1 MRMRHLVRGI
11 AALALALSIGSCG
24 GSGGSS
30 PASGGSPAS
39 GREIDS
45 LTVVVPLQG
54 DALDTTKA
62 SIGSL
67 GVLLLGL
74 EPLVR
79 YDAGSKQLVP
89 NLAKSFEQDRRTYRF
104 ELRPGVKFWDGSPL
118 SADDVVFSFD
128 LHRGK
133 GTESFIAQ
141 QWSDVTSVRA
151 TGSRTITIRLASPNP
166 QFAYTVAQTGI
177 LSKAYYEKN
186 RARIGSP
193 GVLNM
198 GTGPYRF
205 ESFTPSAKTVLVR
218 NEDYWGEKPP
228 IRRLDLRTIS
238 DDSTRLLAL
247 QSGDA
252 DGVIGVPLAQLDSFR
267 AVSDLEIASTAD
279 HSVYKLNFDL
289 TKQPWDD
296 EHLRR
301 AFAHVV
307 DRDAIANGILKRNA
321 TAATTLVPP
330 TIMEALLPPDRVAA
344 TYGEFAPLAP
354 AFDLAKAK
362 EELARSSVPDGL
374 STTLLVT
381 GSDPNL
387 ASIAQT
393 VAQSAEQ
400 IGIDIEVKQVD
411 DNTYYNAVYFKHT
424 TDGLSLENF
433 GADGPD
439 PSNIPSNALDSRNGY
454 PQGSGVNVSN
464 YESAEVDGLLARSRR
479 MQVDDPDRGE
489 LLVDALAQAAGD
501 LPFVPLAYPKIYM
514 GLSRDYR
521 WEGFDTFWWLTRWPD
536 QVAAAG

>member
-1 MRMRHLVRGI
+1 MRTRQLARAI
-11 AALALALSIGSCG
+11 AAVALVLTIASCG
-24 GSGGSS
+24 SSGGSQS
-30 PASGGSPAS
+30 ATGGSPAA

-45 LTVVVPLQG
+45 LTLVVPLQG

-79 YDAGSKQLVP
+79 YDAKSKELVP
-89 NLAKSFEQDRRTYRF
+89 NVADSFEQQGRTYRF
-104 ELRPGVKFWDGSPL
+104 ELRGGVKFWDGAPL
-118 SADDVVFSFD
+118 RAEDVVFSFD

-133 GTESFIAQ
+133 DSESFIAQ

-151 TGSRTITIRLASPNP
+151 TGPSTITVKLASPNP

-177 LSKAYYEKN
+177 LSKAYYEEN

-218 NEDYWGEKPP
+218 NDGYWGKKPP

-252 DGVIGVPLAQLDSFR
+252 DGVIGIPLAQLDSFR
-267 AVSDLEIASTAD
+267 EVPELEIASTVD
-279 HSVYKLNFDL
+279 YSVYKFNFDL
-289 TKQPWDD
+289 TKKPWDD
-296 EHLRR
+296 VHLRR

-321 TAATTLVPP
+321 TAGSTLVPP
-330 TIMEALLPPDRVAA
+330 TIMEALVPPEQVEAA
-344 TYGEFAPLAP
+344 YGEIASLAP

-362 EELARSSVPDGL
+362 EELSRSSMPDGF

-393 VAQSAEQ
+393 VGQNAKE
-400 IGIDIEVKQVD
+400 IGIDIQVKQVD

-424 TDGLSLENF
+424 TEGLSLENF

-439 PSNIPSNALDSRNGY
+439 ASNIPSSALDSRNGY

-464 YESAEVDGLLARSRR
+464 YESAAVDRVLRESR
-479 MQVDDPDRGE
+479 QLKADDPARGE
-489 LLVDALAQAAGD
+489 LLLDALDQAARD
-501 LPFVPLAYPKIYM
+501 LPFVPLAYPKIYL
-514 GLSRDYR
+514 GLSDEYR
-521 WEGFDTFWWLTRWPD
+521 WDGFDTFWWLTSWPE